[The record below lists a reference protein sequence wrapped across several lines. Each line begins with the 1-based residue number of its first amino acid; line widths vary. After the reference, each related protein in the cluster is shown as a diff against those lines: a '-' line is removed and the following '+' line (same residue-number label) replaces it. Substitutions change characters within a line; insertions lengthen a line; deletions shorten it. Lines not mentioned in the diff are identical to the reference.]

1 MVTYSSITITNMREG
16 SQIWTTSVAPTTPNY
31 TFTISNLSGD
41 TDVAPR
47 IGDIIVYSYYRYT
60 ITSVGSSTV
69 QTGNRISIKGADG
82 SSAVWYS
89 GNGITGTSVTP
100 TIFPNSTIAS
110 AIVGDMYLNSDT
122 LNTYRCT
129 VAGSASVAKWVYVS
143 NIKGSKGD
151 DGKGITY
158 IKNQYYLA
166 TNNTGEPT
174 GGTWEDTIPTFESD
188 KYYWTRSQITWSD
201 TTVTYTVPVV
211 DDALTIACGDS
222 QLALQIVE
230 NMEIGGRNLWLNTL
244 IPNVNS
250 TENFP
255 RMVEQVDYTHLYS
268 TSNSG
273 IEVAEHGVK
282 VTVKK
287 ATKRPRLDF
296 GSFNDLNGFENG
308 QTYTVSFDW
317 SAKLYTS
324 EDSETTRYLGFY
336 IYDNHTGSTVINES
350 CTKRFF
356 VITQDLKGVEQSGRL
371 EFTFTIDSSA
381 TTARI
386 SIMGNADAGH
396 AVGDY
401 FELSNMKIEKG
412 NVPTS
417 WTPAPEDIVTEVTE
431 LKENLQSQID
441 AKIETYYQSD
451 NPATDWTTSEL
462 RMAHDGDLW
471 CYTGTTT
478 STYTQDNV
486 YRYDGTNNTWTVYS
500 ANGDLFDKIDG
511 KITIYYGTTTDTFTG
526 VEEGDYLVDSTDG
539 STYRYHSNSWV
550 KVTDY
555 QTAVDVVGN
564 QLSTFINTT
573 YASDKTDLQSQIDGK
588 AETWYQSNDPSTG
601 WTTSAL
607 KAQHEGDIWYRT
619 TDGTTWFYNGTSWVQ
634 QNVPD
639 EVFDKIDGKA
649 QVFTSNPL
657 PPYNEG
663 DLWFNSETSD
673 IMTCINSRLSGNFV
687 SSDWEKRNKYTDDTA
702 VENLEIGGRNLILN
716 TLYPDATGSSLKRP
730 HFIGQ
735 VTNTTGRGTCTVAEH
750 GIRFTCTS
758 ENWAYIYF
766 GSSANSSTP
775 CMLGLEAGE
784 TYTFSADLSWKILSS
799 EEGMADEA
807 TRYIGAML
815 WYSKVD
821 SGSFSALG
829 TINGFPITQAD
840 KGTEMSGR
848 LEYTFTVPTT
858 AKRLYFGIR
867 SGDVN
872 ASHYAIGDYI
882 EARNLM
888 LEKGEKVTLWTPAP
902 EDYVKSID
910 SKADASLAIEEE
922 QTIYISKPS
931 GTLSVTPPTEWI
943 TAETYLDDGVEKDY
957 QNTWTRKRPEY
968 TSDYPVLFI
977 ATQKKK
983 ADGSTPTCTT
993 PLKDN
998 TTTVIDGGHITTG
1011 TIDASVVNV
1020 NNINASNI
1028 TIGTLDASRIAANS
1042 LIVGQNVVGWTVL
1055 VKASAIDY
1063 SSNTATLVAT
1073 VYKNGVKQTSGFTA
1087 QWYKDETI
1095 ISGATST
1102 TLNVTAQMGLDASYT
1117 CFIN

>member
-41 TDVAPR
+41 ADVAPR

-60 ITSVGSSTV
+60 ITSVGASTV
-69 QTGNRISIKGADG
+69 QAGNRISIKGADG

-89 GNGITGTSVTP
+89 GNGITGTSATP

-174 GGTWEDTIPTFESD
+174 GGTWEDTIPTFESG

-201 TTVTYTVPVV
+201 TTVTYTIPVV

-230 NMEIGGRNLWLNTL
+230 NMEIGGRNLLRNTG
-244 IPNVNS
+244 NVS
-250 TENFP
+250 TEDVVLSRATIQEGGIIRIKPTSLSGYTKF
-255 RMVEQVDYTHLYS
+255 RVDY
-268 TSNSG
+268 
-273 IEVAEHGVK
+273 
-282 VTVKK
+282 
-287 ATKRPRLDF
+287 LDYA
-296 GSFNDLNGFENG
+296 DFE
-308 QTYTVSFDW
+308 
-317 SAKLYTS
+317 
-324 EDSETTRYLGFY
+324 
-336 IYDNHTGSTVINES
+336 GSTVTVSADVRIADVESTYTAENNLLIYCGINVAS
-350 CTKRFF
+350 RVGNIFASSVDRYVSK
-356 VITQDLKGVEQSGRL
+356 
-371 EFTFTIDSSA
+371 TFTDLTNQWQRVVFTLVIPDSFK
-381 TTARI
+381 T
-386 SIMGNADAGH
+386 
-396 AVGDY
+396 
-401 FELSNMKIEKG
+401 G
-412 NVPTS
+412 NVDALVAGNYLTVQLAESASRSPIEVRLVKLERGNIATD
-417 WTPAPEDIVTEVTE
+417 WTPAPEDIVAEVAE

-441 AKIETYYQSD
+441 AKIETYYQSN
-451 NPATDWTTSEL
+451 NPAVDWTTSEL

-486 YRYDGTNNTWTVYS
+486 YRYNGTNNTWTVYS
-500 ANGDLFDKIDG
+500 ANGDLFDKVDG
-511 KITIYYGTTTDTFTG
+511 KTTIYYGTTTDTFTG

-702 VENLEIGGRNLILN
+702 VKNLEIGGRNLILN

-807 TRYIGAML
+807 TRYMGAML
-815 WYSKVD
+815 WYSKVELRCRGVLYTHLQFQQLQKD
-821 SGSFSALG
+821 FILELG
-829 TINGFPITQAD
+829 
-840 KGTEMSGR
+840 
-848 LEYTFTVPTT
+848 
-858 AKRLYFGIR
+858 
-867 SGDVN
+867 
-872 ASHYAIGDYI
+872 
-882 EARNLM
+882 
-888 LEKGEKVTLWTPAP
+888 
-902 EDYVKSID
+902 
-910 SKADASLAIEEE
+910 LA
-922 QTIYISKPS
+922 
-931 GTLSVTPPTEWI
+931 
-943 TAETYLDDGVEKDY
+943 
-957 QNTWTRKRPEY
+957 
-968 TSDYPVLFI
+968 
-977 ATQKKK
+977 
-983 ADGSTPTCTT
+983 
-993 PLKDN
+993 
-998 TTTVIDGGHITTG
+998 
-1011 TIDASVVNV
+1011 
-1020 NNINASNI
+1020 
-1028 TIGTLDASRIAANS
+1028 
-1042 LIVGQNVVGWTVL
+1042 
-1055 VKASAIDY
+1055 
-1063 SSNTATLVAT
+1063 
-1073 VYKNGVKQTSGFTA
+1073 
-1087 QWYKDETI
+1087 
-1095 ISGATST
+1095 
-1102 TLNVTAQMGLDASYT
+1102 M
-1117 CFIN
+1117 